1 MRDRMA
7 RVEIFTGARDML
19 PMLVGVIP
27 FGTLFGVV
35 AFTANIPFWA
45 AQLMSLIVFAG
56 ASQFAAV
63 GLLVQGMAMPFI
75 VLTTFVINLRHA
87 FYGASVAG
95 YLNGLH
101 KVWRRVLAFTL
112 TDESYAMTIAHY
124 RDVRRGD
131 PAFKHWY
138 FLGAN
143 FTLYFAWQIT
153 TAIGYS
159 VGSMIGDP
167 LALGLD
173 FTLPIVFIA
182 ILIPRLASR
191 ADLAS
196 ALVAGTIAVVA
207 FSLPNKL
214 GLLIAIAVGIAVGF
228 GVDKWIL
235 RS

>member
-1 MRDRMA
+1 MRDPQA
-7 RVEIFTGARDML
+7 RIELISGMRDIL
-19 PMLVGVIP
+19 PLLVGVIP
-27 FGTLFGVV
+27 FGMLFGIVSH
-35 AFTANIPFWA
+35 TANLPFWA
-45 AQLMSLIVFAG
+45 TQLMSLIVFAG

-63 GLLVQGMAMPFI
+63 GLLVQGVAMPFI
-75 VLTTFVINLRHA
+75 VLTTFIINLRHA

-95 YLNGLH
+95 YMNGLH
-101 KVWRRVLAFTL
+101 KAWRRVLAYTM

-124 RDVRRGD
+124 RDATRAD

-143 FTLYFAWQIT
+143 FTLYFVWQIT

-173 FTLPIVFIA
+173 FTLPIVFIS
-182 ILIPRLASR
+182 ILMPRLTSR

-196 ALVAGTIAVVA
+196 ALVAA
-207 FSLPNKL
+207 
-214 GLLIAIAVGIAVGF
+214 
-228 GVDKWIL
+228 
-235 RS
+235 